1 MTDLFQYPMSF
12 PGWWLDNYF
21 YVTWFL
27 SMLFL
32 GGGWALFYRYGKFSY
47 GVDFG
52 CLWKTTLMILV
63 TTIALGVPQYYN
75 TRFSAEHGKD
85 GNSYRLAAD
94 RIEFTSRKGEK
105 KMFLYKDIVS
115 IYQEQITYNP
125 PPQVFIVANNA
136 GLRDSITVTDGEKGL
151 PDADKMLSELS
162 KRSGVTVERPAKRQ

>member
-1 MTDLFQYPMSF
+1 MTDLFQYPMSL
-12 PGWWLDNYF
+12 PDWWLDNYY

-47 GVDFG
+47 SVDFG

-63 TTIALGVPQYYN
+63 TTIALGGPQFYN
-75 TRFSAEHGKD
+75 TRFSAEHGPD
-85 GNSYRLAAD
+85 GDSYRLGPD
-94 RIEFTSRKGEK
+94 RIEYTSRDGDK

-115 IYQEQITYNP
+115 IYQESVTYNP

-136 GLRDSITVTDGEKGL
+136 GLRDSITVTDGKNGL
-151 PDADKMLSELS
+151 PGVDKMLSELS
-162 KRSGVTVERPAKRQ
+162 KRSGVTVKRP

>member
-27 SMLFL
+27 AMLFL
-32 GGGWALFYRYGKFSY
+32 GAGWALFYLKGKFSY

-52 CLWKTTLMILV
+52 CLWKTTLMIII
-63 TTIALGVPQYYN
+63 TTIALGAPQYYN
-75 TRFSAEHGKD
+75 TRFSAEHGHD
-85 GNSYRLAAD
+85 GDSYRLGPD
-94 RIEFTSRKGEK
+94 RIEYTSRDGDK

-125 PPQVFIVANNA
+125 PPQVFIVAENA
-136 GLRDSITVTDGEKGL
+136 GMRDSITVTDGKNGL
-151 PDADKMLSELS
+151 PGAGKMLSELS
-162 KRSGVTVERPAKRQ
+162 KRSGVSVKRP